1 MRQIRD
7 TSEPRA
13 AADNYT
19 LKKRDF
25 FFFSHPK
32 WRRSCVISNQI
43 LEQEIN
49 QSVLAGFFI
58 SEFPGFYLF

>member
-13 AADNYT
+13 AADNYA
-19 LKKRDF
+19 LKKKRDF
-25 FFFSHPK
+25 FFYHHK

-49 QSVLAGFFI
+49 QSVPGSFFI